1 MCWPQRVPRSV
12 QLQHPHSVNKP
23 NTTGNQLQLL
33 LLPPTPCWSSPSW
46 LALLT
51 VLHSCHSWDSASYPL
66 PRATPTLAPCAVQFI
81 YELRCD
87 FSTAI
92 WAAPLRL
99 LRFTS
104 LRFGLLAFTFF
115 SSSLCASLLHFI
127 WLACN
132 LFLAAFCWPFIMLC
146 YLAVNLCPLHVAKF
160 RDRSNKLGN
169 SASLMYFH
177 FDSICFC
184 LCVTISRVSQCVY
197 CTIFVCVCASDKSC
211 LISANARIISTH
223 FDL

>member
-33 LLPPTPCWSSPSW
+33 HLPPAPPGDPLCLQYYPSVGWHCWQCFIHAIYETLCTSILPPALLYTHACTLCSPVYLWTALRFFNCNLSCPFATTSLHFASLW
-46 LALLT
+46 LA
-51 VLHSCHSWDSASYPL
+51 
-66 PRATPTLAPCAVQFI
+66 F
-81 YELRCD
+81 
-87 FSTAI
+87 
-92 WAAPLRL
+92 
-99 LRFTS
+99 
-104 LRFGLLAFTFF
+104 FTFF

-177 FDSICFC
+177 FDSIFFC
-184 LCVTISRVSQCVY
+184 LCVTISRVSQCV
-197 CTIFVCVCASDKSC
+197 
-211 LISANARIISTH
+211 
-223 FDL
+223 